1 MTQIN
6 NLKLYSKNK
15 TGKALEW
22 AASVLEKDEK
32 GYIPIEIVFGQ
43 VGGKLQQKIVL
54 KHSLKEPGKYI
65 KGVYLIFFNVFFKY
79 FSKL

>member
-1 MTQIN
+1 MNQLN

-22 AASVLEKDEK
+22 TASILDKDEN

-43 VGGKLQQKIVL
+43 VDGKLQQKIRYV
-54 KHSLKEPGKYI
+54 KSR
-65 KGVYLIFFNVFFKY
+65 
-79 FSKL
+79 